1 MKTKVKFQRLVSCIK
16 CYKMTNSINYQLLT
30 QCPIFRGINET
41 EAEDLLKKI
50 HFQIK
55 SYLKDDIVIFAGEPV
70 LNLLIIMSGSVRG
83 EMIDYSGKTIK
94 IEDIEAPKP
103 LATAFLF
110 GQENKFPVTVTANSE
125 TKILTMP
132 VTEFLKML
140 QLNTPILKNYLNS
153 ISSRAQFLS
162 KKLHFLSFKTIKGKV
177 AHFLLERAGEKFHSI
192 ELKNTQQQLA
202 DLFGVTRP
210 SLARVFGD
218 MQNEGLIKIEN
229 KTVTLLDK
237 KALNNLIHNA

>member
-1 MKTKVKFQRLVSCIK
+1 M
-16 CYKMTNSINYQLLT
+16 INYQLLT
-30 QCPIFRGINET
+30 QCPIFRGITEN
-41 EAEDLLKKI
+41 EAEYLLKKI

-55 SYLKDDIVIFAGEPV
+55 SFSKDEVVVVAGDPV
-70 LNLLIIMSGSVRG
+70 LNLNIIISGSVRG

-110 GQENKFPVTVTANSE
+110 GQENKFPVTVTANNDA
-125 TKILTMP
+125 KMLTIP
-132 VTEFLKML
+132 VTEFLKLL
-140 QLNTPILKNYLNS
+140 QMNTLILKNYLNS

-162 KKLHFLSFKTIKGKV
+162 QKLHFLSFKTIKGKV
-177 AHFLLERAGEKFHSI
+177 AHFLLQQAGEKFHSV

-210 SLARVFGD
+210 SLARVFGE
-218 MQNEGLIKIEN
+218 MQKDGLIRIAN
-229 KTVTLLDK
+229 KTVSLLDK
-237 KALNNLIHNA
+237 KALNELINNV

>member
-1 MKTKVKFQRLVSCIK
+1 MV
-16 CYKMTNSINYQLLT
+16 NPINFQLLT
-30 QCPIFRGINET
+30 LCPIFRGINEK
-41 EAEDLLKKI
+41 EVEDLLKRI

-55 SYLKDDIVIFAGEPV
+55 SYSKDEVVVVAGEPV
-70 LNLLIIMSGSVRG
+70 LNLHIIIQGSVRG

-103 LATAFLF
+103 LAAAFLF
-110 GQENKFPVTVTANSE
+110 GRENKFPVTVTANNE
-125 TKILTMP
+125 TKIITMP
-132 VTEFLKML
+132 VSEFLKML

-162 KKLHFLSFKTIKGKV
+162 QKLHFLSFKTIKGKV
-177 AHFLLERAGEKFHSI
+177 AHFLLQQAGDKYHSI

-218 MQNEGLIKIEN
+218 MQKEKLIKIEN

-237 KALNNLIHNA
+237 KALNELINNA

>member
-1 MKTKVKFQRLVSCIK
+1 MVYQLLQNR
-16 CYKMTNSINYQLLT
+16 KMINYQLLT
-30 QCPIFRGINET
+30 QCPIFMGIKED
-41 EAEDLLKKI
+41 EAGDFFKKI

-55 SYLKDDIVIFAGEPV
+55 NFTKDEIIVVAGETV
-70 LNLLIIMSGSVRG
+70 LNLNIILSGSVRG

-110 GQENKFPVTVTANSE
+110 GKENKFPVTVTANNDV
-125 TKILTMP
+125 KILSMP
-132 VTEFLKML
+132 ISEFLKLL
-140 QLNTPILKNYLNS
+140 QLSSQILKNYLNS

-162 KKLHFLSFKTIKGKV
+162 QKLHFLSFKTIKGKV
-177 AHFLLERAGEKFHSI
+177 AHFLLQQAGEKFHSV

-210 SLARVFGD
+210 SLARVFGE
-218 MQNEGLIKIEN
+218 MQKEGLISIKN
-229 KTVTLLDK
+229 KTVTLLNR
-237 KALNNLIHNA
+237 KALNELITNV

>member
-1 MKTKVKFQRLVSCIK
+1 M
-16 CYKMTNSINYQLLT
+16 INYQLLT
-30 QCPIFRGINET
+30 QCPIFRGISEKET
-41 EAEDLLKKI
+41 ENLLEKI

-55 SYLKDDIVIFAGEPV
+55 SYSKDEVVVVAGEPV
-70 LNLLIIMSGSVRG
+70 LNLHIIISGSVRG

-110 GQENKFPVTVTANSE
+110 GQENKFPVTVTANNDA
-125 TKILTMP
+125 KILTMP
-132 VTEFLKML
+132 VSEFLKLL
-140 QLNTPILKNYLNS
+140 QLNAQILKNYLNS

-162 KKLHFLSFKTIKGKV
+162 QKLHFLSFKTIKGKV
-177 AHFLLERAGEKFHSI
+177 AHFLLKQAGEKFHSV

-210 SLARVFGD
+210 SLARVFGE
-218 MQNEGLIKIEN
+218 MQKEGKIRISN

-237 KALNNLIHNA
+237 KALNEIMNNA

>member
-1 MKTKVKFQRLVSCIK
+1 MERCIK
-16 CYKMTNSINYQLLT
+16 CYKMVNPINFQLLT
-30 QCPIFRGINET
+30 QCPIFRGINEK
-41 EAEDLLKKI
+41 EVEDLLKRI

-55 SYLKDDIVIFAGEPV
+55 SYSKDEVVVVAGEPV
-70 LNLLIIMSGSVRG
+70 LNLHIIIQGSVRG

-103 LATAFLF
+103 LAAAFLF
-110 GQENKFPVTVTANSE
+110 GRENKFPVTVTANSE
-125 TKILTMP
+125 TKIITMP
-132 VTEFLKML
+132 VSEFLKML

-162 KKLHFLSFKTIKGKV
+162 QKLHFLSFKTIKGKV
-177 AHFLLERAGEKFHSI
+177 AHFLLQQAGDKYHSI

-218 MQNEGLIKIEN
+218 MQKEKLIKIEN

-237 KALNNLIHNA
+237 KALNELINNA